1 MTHLSENDFCPIY
14 KLVLT
19 VGISWLLALI
29 PTSKCSRNMAV
40 IFNYY
45 KKSINTQFSNTKY
58 GFILTITNL

>member
-40 IFNYY
+40 TLI
-45 KKSINTQFSNTKY
+45 ITKNRLIHNLV
-58 GFILTITNL
+58 ILNMVLFLQ